1 MVNKITKQ
9 RLKNVIV
16 YDGIKIVALCVILC
30 LILVL
35 VFNAIAKKPS
45 DGQDFKLIIDED
57 LYVGDDIGDLFSD
70 LFEKGPLNGGF
81 SYETLEGETVYLRS
95 NDESPKEYVLNNVYA
110 ELSQDDV
117 CVLEEEIYLQY
128 ISRNNA
134 VDLVDY
140 VKSAKTFLLNE
151 GICNAGG
158 EFDVSAVNA
167 YFEKTRSK
175 DSRFKTSEEIKK
187 GKEDEFKRLK
197 AIWNNANAL
206 EACFTAHPE
215 LLDERSFELGGLTI
229 TGKFAIKIDAFNG
242 NNDKYVENLF
252 KRSYLD
258 ENEQTVYTT
267 KGIYVTVGNNLNK
280 NGDLFYE
287 NLAFLYTLINTY
299 STYINI

>member
-16 YDGIKIVALCVILC
+16 YDGVKILALSVILC
-30 LILVL
+30 VVLILI
-35 VFNAIAKKPS
+35 FNAFAKKPS
-45 DGQDFKLIIDED
+45 NGQAFKFVIDENIH
-57 LYVGDDIGDLFSD
+57 VGDDVNGFMDD
-70 LFEKGPLNGGF
+70 LFESGSENGGF
-81 SYETLEGETVYLRS
+81 SYEILQGETVYLRS

-167 YFEKTRSK
+167 YFEKTRLK
-175 DSRFKTSEEIKK
+175 DSRFRTSEQIEK
-187 GKEDEFKRLK
+187 GKKDELDRLK
-197 AIWNNANAL
+197 AIWKNATAL
-206 EACFTAHPE
+206 DTCFATHPE
-215 LLDERSFELGGLTI
+215 VLDERTFTI
-229 TGKFAIKIDAFNG
+229 GDYTKTGKFALKIDVFDG
-242 NNDKYVENLF
+242 KDGKLVENLF

-258 ENEQTVYTT
+258 ENEETVYTT
-267 KGIYVTVGNNLNK
+267 SGIYITVGNNLQDD
-280 NGDLFYE
+280 GDLYYE
-287 NLAFLYTLINTY
+287 NLAVLYTLINTY
-299 STYINI
+299 STFISL